1 MKLVFFH
8 NASFFLYKQ
17 KHIFEK
23 FKTLGHDIYLLC
35 PNTDEFFNVMK
46 NDGYQVIEIDF
57 KTKNLN
63 PFNNI
68 FLIMRLRKIFKQL
81 DPDFV
86 FTFSI
91 KPNLYSAIAA
101 KFSNKIKV
109 VPNITGLGYVFM
121 KDSFLTKIVVALYR
135 YAFKKIKIVF
145 LQNKDD
151 MELLINVG
159 AINPKLTKPIVLPG
173 DGVDLN
179 LYTYVGLVEGKC
191 KLNFLFSSRL
201 LWDKGIRELI
211 DAFKIVKQKY
221 DNISLTIIGAFYHE
235 NPTAVPE
242 SYINEQIKFANITY
256 LGHVDNVA
264 KVIAESDCMILPS
277 YREGMPRSLL
287 EASSMGRPIITVDS
301 VGCRDVV
308 EDGVTGYMARVKDVD
323 SLADAMIKF
332 IELPFEQKV
341 AMGRA
346 ARMKMEREFDQKV
359 VVKHYVDLIAKS
371 TGVQ

>member
-68 FLIMRLRKIFKQL
+68 FLIMGLRKIFKQL

-135 YAFKKIKIVF
+135 YAFKNVNVVF

-159 AINPKLTKPIVLPG
+159 AINTKWTKPIVLPG
-173 DGVDLN
+173 DGVDLDSFPN
-179 LYTYVGLVEGKC
+179 VGLQRHNEIT
-191 KLNFLFSSRL
+191 FLFSSRL
-201 LWDKGIRELI
+201 LWDKGLRELI